1 MHCAGYINR
10 MYSTYGGNYASTDR
24 RDRVTRATVL
34 SMITDLMLN
43 EDLHP
48 SEAVNFLEDLE
59 DACKK
64 DGVSLPELL
73 TEEMSTGGVPP
84 LMWEIQRCNWRE
96 EPELLFFLVTR
107 TPSPKVPWMIR
118 TACQAVGDNELL
130 QLLREM
136 LEPDVS
142 CHALPR

>member
-1 MHCAGYINR
+1 

-48 SEAVNFLEDLE
+48 SEAVSFLEDLE